1 MSIILSVDGSGY
13 KKQEDEE
20 AIKKEALIAKE
31 YGAQIS
37 GKIFSRIQD
46 LIHAENL
53 YVFSKIRSA
62 GLHPL
67 HGDRK
72 GQWAIKLNG
81 NRRMIIII
89 PEGRGDLASPE
100 YLETVTR
107 VRIEELCIDYH

>member
-1 MSIILSVDGSGY
+1 MEVDT
-13 KKQEDEE
+13 KNEKMRKL
-20 AIKKEALIAKE
+20 IKREALIAKE

-53 YVFSKIRSA
+53 YVVSKIRSV